1 MKLITSIN
9 GKIVKRGQDKISVF
23 DNALLYAE
31 GLFETCLGIDGRIIF
46 FNEHLNRLYK
56 GAKVTGFK
64 IPVKK
69 EILKKWVLNTSSKH
83 PSRITKIRITVT
95 AGEAARWVGQ
105 QGESQIIISVAPHQ
119 MPDYPFKLYLSD
131 LKVDQDSIFRQVKTI
146 SYAIHASALR
156 EAINKNCNDA
166 LLLNEKNQIAEV
178 TSANIFWVN
187 KNKIYTPPLNSGCL
201 EGITRK
207 IVFRESKKL
216 GYKLSEKNITL
227 PNLVNADEIFIS
239 SSLKL
244 IAPVSEIKRQRQKH
258 KISSGAISNKFKSHF
273 YKLVKY

>member
-23 DNALLYAE
+23 DNSLLYAD

-46 FNEHLNRLYK
+46 LNEHLNRFYK
-56 GAKVTGFK
+56 GAKVTGFQ
-64 IPVKK
+64 IPIKK
-69 EILKKWVLNTSSKH
+69 DILKKWIVDTNSKH
-83 PSRITKIRITVT
+83 PARLTKIRITVT

-105 QGESQIIISVAPHQ
+105 QGESQIIISIAPHQ
-119 MPDYPFKLYLSD
+119 MPDYQFKLYLSD
-131 LKVDQDSIFRQVKTI
+131 LRVDQDSIFRQVKTL

-156 EAINKNCNDA
+156 EAIKKNCNDA
-166 LLLNEKNQIAEV
+166 LLLNEKDRIAEV

-187 KNKIYTPPLNSGCL
+187 KNKIFTPPLSSGCL
-201 EGITRK
+201 EGVTRK

-216 GYKLSEKNITL
+216 GYNLSEKNITL
-227 PNLVNADEIFIS
+227 PNLVKADEIFIS

-244 IAPVSEIKRQRQKH
+244 IAVVSEIKQPRRRF
-258 KISSGAISNKFKSHF
+258 KINNGPISNHLKSHF
-273 YKLVKY
+273 YKLVKF